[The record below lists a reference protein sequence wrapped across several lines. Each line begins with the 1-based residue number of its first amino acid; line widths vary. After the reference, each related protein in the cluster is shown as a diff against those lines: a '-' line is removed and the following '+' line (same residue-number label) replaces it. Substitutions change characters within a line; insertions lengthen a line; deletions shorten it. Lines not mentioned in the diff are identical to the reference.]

1 MLTAMILNSDLLL
14 RLQEEE
20 VAGDDV
26 TVVMMVTL
34 IIWIGL
40 FVYLFQLDRK
50 VKDLGEQVKSDMPGK

>member
-40 FVYLFQLDRK
+40 ICLSLSIR
-50 VKDLGEQVKSDMPGK
+50 P